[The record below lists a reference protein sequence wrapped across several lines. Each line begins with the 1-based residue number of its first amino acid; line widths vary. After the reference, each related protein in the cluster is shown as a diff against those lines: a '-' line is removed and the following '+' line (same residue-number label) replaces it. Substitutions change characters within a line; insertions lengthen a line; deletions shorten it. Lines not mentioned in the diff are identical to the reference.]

1 MSAPTLAALLAS
13 QFLQAAPAPTHEAP
27 QTRSSSAE
35 TPARPTTPSA
45 LPALATDAAETTGA
59 FDAARPPQAQTIE
72 EDAGTVAQ
80 ATSSDEPLPTAYAP
94 GASRPAAED
103 TTPPAI
109 SGADPQD
116 ILVTGRRGLTP
127 GDPLERL
134 NEKSFAAAQA
144 VDEAFLGPVA
154 MAYAKN
160 VPDPVRSGLRNF
172 RYNLHEPVVFVNF
185 LLQHKAG
192 KAVETLGR
200 FAINSTLGAAGLF
213 DVAKRKP
220 FKLPRRRNGFANT
233 MGFYGIKPGPYFFLP
248 LIGPT
253 TARDLLGNV
262 LDQTLLPISFIR
274 QLRSPAYSI
283 SARTLTV
290 LDHRAEFD
298 EQLQNVR
305 AAGNPY
311 AARREIYLVKR
322 QAEIDGLRGRTE
334 GRRVLGEDET
344 SGEMPG
350 GTAGRPPA
358 SPPPSRTGR
367 GVQTDLGG
375 TAHLPAVD
383 PGRAVVAS
391 PGPLP

>member
-13 QFLQAAPAPTHEAP
+13 QFLHTAPAYNTEAA
-27 QTRSSSAE
+27 QTRPSSAE
-35 TPARPTTPSA
+35 TPARPMIPSA
-45 LPALATDAAETTGA
+45 PPAPATDATGA
-59 FDAARPPQAQTIE
+59 TGASEAAPPTEVQIIE
-72 EDAGTVAQ
+72 DDGGTVAQ
-80 ATSSDEPLPTAYAP
+80 ATGSNGHLPTTSAP
-94 GASRPAAED
+94 GASPPAVDD
-103 TTPPAI
+103 TSPPAI

-253 TARDLLGNV
+253 TARDLVGNV
-262 LDQTLLPISFIR
+262 LDQTLLPLSFIR

-311 AARREIYLVKR
+311 AARREIYLAKR

-367 GVQTDLGG
+367 GVQTDPGG
-375 TAHLPAVD
+375 TAYLPAVD
-383 PGRAVVAS
+383 PGRAVMAS
-391 PGPLP
+391 PAPLP